1 MGAAVLSPVDSGRGA
16 ALLLIVVALAV
27 PAALT
32 GLAGAARAQ
41 IPTGVEGPLSAPVPP
56 PPRSP
61 AAAIEAAA
69 AEAGR
74 EKPAAPA
81 QEPPEEIPGP
91 LVKAIEIRSEAPLGP
106 QVDLDSLLEVEVG
119 EPVTDGALRRTVR
132 NLVATGRAPDV
143 EVYTLPQDGGVA
155 VVLVLRPVV
164 MVREVRI
171 TGQLGLDESVLAARL
186 PQKAAQPL
194 AEESVVGGVFNLQDL
209 YRDEGYFKATVHVH
223 VVIDE
228 RERQASVVYDV
239 ASGARAAIAAVHFEG
254 PIAPFTPEA
263 LAAQLKAG
271 AGKPYRHRVGEDDA
285 EQLQLW
291 LIEKEYNA
299 AHVERP
305 REAYDAAANAVDLTF
320 PIDVGPHLIVRVL
333 GADLKKLKKSGLLPF
348 LGEQGFDE
356 ALVQQALTRIK
367 AWYQQ
372 QGHYHVSAEAS
383 EQRRPGELE
392 ITLTIVPG
400 PVYAL
405 AAVELRGNERVSS
418 AKLAQLMA
426 TGPRSLLRP
435 GSGRLVQDVLDA
447 DLENIRSYYA
457 LQGYAQAEVGPVE
470 VREQGKE
477 LRLTVPIKE
486 GPQLRVVRLDLHG
499 VERLDTSQLAKAL
512 PLQAGGPFHP
522 VLLEQTLDTLRN
534 AYAERGF
541 VHAQVSARSDWDRT
555 HTLVDL
561 DFDVLEGPQRVVDR
575 VIVRGNRRT
584 HFDVIRRAA
593 GLRRGQPI
601 GLTTLYEVESRLY
614 RLGIFSMVDAQLAGS
629 AFDSPQRDVVI
640 RLEEG
645 KSNGLVYGV
654 GYDTYYGLRGL
665 LGFSS
670 NNVGGR
676 AWSLRTD
683 LRLSQRD
690 THFRVVFD
698 QPYLASLPLP
708 LTSTLFYFDTVEPSY
723 RVKRRGARAETSKV
737 VSRTRYSLALDY
749 RTVQLRVDPGISLN
763 FTERRDLPYQLAS
776 AIPAVLVDHRD
787 DPLVPTRGWS
797 SLAQVQYSFP
807 AFNSQADFVKL
818 FLQHTQYVNLG
829 RPGVLAGSLRV
840 GGIEAFRDLPGP
852 SDVPQ
857 VLASRNVFI
866 NERFFAGGSS
876 THRAYGL
883 DLLGLRGQTL
893 FQPAGKHDFEP
904 VGGNGLLLANLDYRF
919 PIVSSL
925 GGTLFFD
932 AGNVWADWRDIRLS
946 QLRSG
951 VGFGLRYLS
960 AIGPLRL
967 EMGWKLHRD
976 RHPDEPPYVV
986 SFGFGNPF

>member
-1 MGAAVLSPVDSGRGA
+1 VR
-16 ALLLIVVALAV
+16 
-27 PAALT
+27 
-32 GLAGAARAQ
+32 
-41 IPTGVEGPLSAPVPP
+41 E
-56 PPRSP
+56 
-61 AAAIEAAA
+61 IE
-69 AEAGR
+69 
-74 EKPAAPA
+74 
-81 QEPPEEIPGP
+81 
-91 LVKAIEIRSEAPLGP
+91 VRSEAPLGP

-119 EPVTDGALRRTVR
+119 EPVTEGGLRRTVR

-143 EVYTLPQDGGVA
+143 EVYTRPVENGVA

-186 PQKAAQPL
+186 PQKPAQPL

-223 VVIDE
+223 VVTDP
-228 RERQASVVYDV
+228 RERQAMVVYEV
-239 ASGARAAIAAVHFEG
+239 ASGARATIGTVRFEG
-254 PIAPFTPEA
+254 PIAPFTAAA
-263 LAAQLKAG
+263 LTAELRAG
-271 AGKPYRHRVGEDDA
+271 PGKPYRHRVAEEDAD
-285 EQLQLW
+285 QLQLW
-291 LIEKEYNA
+291 LIGKGYNL

-305 REAYDAAANAVDLTF
+305 RESYDEAANTVSLSF
-320 PIDVGPHLIVRVL
+320 PIDVGPHLVVEVL
-333 GADLKKLKKSGLLPF
+333 GGDFKQLRRKGLLPF
-348 LGEQGFDE
+348 LGDQGFDE
-356 ALVQQALTRIK
+356 ALVQQALARIK

-372 QGHYHVSAEAS
+372 QGHYHVQVESS
-383 EQRRPGELE
+383 EQRAPGELE
-392 ITLTIVPG
+392 VTLTIVPG
-400 PVYAL
+400 PVR
-405 AAVELRGNERVSS
+405 ELVAIEFRGNERVSS
-418 AKLAQLMA
+418 AKLAQLTA
-426 TGPRSLLRP
+426 TAPRSLLRP

-457 LQGYAQAEVGPVE
+457 LQGFAQAEVGPPQVH
-470 VREQGKE
+470 EQGDQ
-477 LRLTVPIKE
+477 LRLVVPIKE
-486 GPQLRVVRLDLHG
+486 GPQLRVVRLELHG
-499 VERLDTSQLAKAL
+499 VERLDERELRKTL
-512 PLQAGGPFHP
+512 PLQPGGPYHP
-522 VLLEQTLDTLRN
+522 VLLEQTLDTIRN

-561 DFDVLEGPQRVVDR
+561 DFDVLEGQQRVVDR
-575 VIVRGNRRT
+575 VIARGNRRT
-584 HFDVIRRAA
+584 HYDVIRRAS

-601 GLTTLYEVESRLY
+601 GLTTLYEAESRLY
-614 RLGIFSMVDAQLAGS
+614 RLGIFSTVDAQLAGS
-629 AFDSPQRDVVI
+629 GFDAPQRDVVI

-645 KSNGLVYGV
+645 KSNGLVYGA

-670 NNVGGR
+670 SNVGGR

-698 QPYLASLPLP
+698 QPYLAGLPLP

-737 VSRTRYSLALDY
+737 VGRTRYSLAFDY
-749 RTVQLRVDPGISLN
+749 RTVQLHVDPGISLN

-776 AIPAVLVDHRD
+776 VIPAVLVDRRD

-807 AFNSQADFVKL
+807 AFNSAADFVKV
-818 FLQHTQYVNLG
+818 FLQQTGLVNLG
-829 RPGVLAGSLRV
+829 GPGVIAGSLRV
-840 GGIEAFRDLPGP
+840 GAIEAFRSLPGP

-866 NERFFAGGSS
+866 NERFFAGGPS

-893 FQPAGKHDFEP
+893 FMPAGKHDFEP
-904 VGGNGLLLANLDYRF
+904 VGGNGLMLANLDYRF
-919 PIVSSL
+919 PIVASL

-932 AGNVWADWRDIRLS
+932 SGNVWADWRDIRLS
-946 QLRSG
+946 QMRSG

-967 EMGWKLHRD
+967 EMGWKLHRE
-976 RHPDEPPYVV
+976 RHPEEPPYVV